1 MTSRDCLEYARLRE
15 RSAAFFAD
23 WVAAKDEL
31 AISGKSDR
39 SIRAKKKELK
49 HLAGQMRESHRLSD
63 VHRDFHKVIDS
74 N

>member
-1 MTSRDCLEYARLRE
+1 MTSRDCLECARLRE

-31 AISGKSDR
+31 AMTRKDDPTRGAKQHEMKRLKGK
-39 SIRAKKKELK
+39 L
-49 HLAGQMRESHRLSD
+49 RESYRLSD